1 MCKKIIC
8 LAAIC
13 AALCSVTTATA
24 QSSDIQPQA
33 ADIAVLAKHTLLTD
47 IANVNG
53 QQLVAVGERGHILVS
68 QDGQNWLQSPVP
80 VQANLNSVYFVDKQ
94 HGWAVGHD
102 ASILATKDSGASWR
116 LQHYAPETDKPLFDV
131 YFANSSS
138 GIAVGAYGLF
148 YRTEDGGETWQK
160 EFHPEVLSEDDQA
173 YLEELK
179 ETDPGMYEVELG
191 AILPHFNRLFADGN
205 VLYMVGEA
213 GFAAKSNDNG
223 KSWSQ
228 LETFYN
234 GSLFDITR
242 TPQMALLAVGLRG
255 HAFLSHDQ
263 GESWQQIALN
273 ETATLNSAFS
283 DNDGRLY
290 VVGNAG
296 TLLVSSDDGAS
307 FTNLSRADGKAIVNG
322 LIWHNELLLVTET
335 GIRSIKQSELK

>member
-1 MCKKIIC
+1 MAKKIIC
-8 LAAIC
+8 LAAAC
-13 AALCSVTTATA
+13 AALCSVMTATA
-24 QSSDIQPQA
+24 QSNDMQPQA
-33 ADIAVLAKHTLLTD
+33 ADIAVLAQHSLLTD
-47 IANVNG
+47 IVNING
-53 QQLVAVGERGHILVS
+53 QQIVAVGERGHILLS

-80 VQANLNSVYFVDKQ
+80 VQANLNGVYFIDKQ

-102 ASILATKDSGASWR
+102 ASILATQDGGASWQ

-131 YFANSSS
+131 YFADSNN

-179 ETDPGMYEVELG
+179 EADPDMYEVEQG

-213 GFAAKSNDNG
+213 GFAAKSIDNG
-223 KSWSQ
+223 TSWIR
-228 LETFYN
+228 LEPFYN

-263 GESWQQIALN
+263 GQSWQQITLN

-283 DNDGRLY
+283 DDNGRLY
-290 VVGNAG
+290 LVGNAG
-296 TLLVSSDDGAS
+296 TLLVSNDDGVS
-307 FTNLSRADGKAIVNG
+307 FTNVSLADGKAIVNG
-322 LIWHNELLLVTET
+322 LLWRDELLLVTET
-335 GIRSIKQSELK
+335 GIKSIKQSELK